1 MRKMNFSKAAAALK
15 SRAFRSGSYTLAAA
29 ALAVAAVCM
38 INLFIGSLPENLTHL
53 DTTSNSVYAFAPE
66 TLSLLDT
73 LEEDITL
80 YCVVQ
85 SGAEDP
91 TVAEFLARY
100 AAKSAH
106 IQVNYI
112 DPVLYP
118 TFTSAYSASTL
129 TEGSIIVESAHRY
142 TIIDYSDMYAYEL
155 NYNTYVYDTY
165 LAAESMLTSAIDYVT
180 SKTLPK
186 VYATT
191 GHGELSLDSNFSSAI
206 ARQNISV
213 ETLSLLTMETVPEDC
228 QCLLLLS
235 PASDLSEEEADR
247 ILAYLGAGGNLLLL
261 TDYTEEDMPNLQR
274 VMEAY
279 GLTRGNGIIIEGD
292 DGHCLSK
299 YPHYLLPQ
307 LESHIITDPLIGGG
321 YYVLA
326 PIAEPILFPDE
337 APREGIE
344 YTPLLQSSSMS
355 FLKRLTNYQ
364 LSSYTY
370 EEGDEYGPFTVGLAV
385 TEDLN
390 AGDVLDEEEQAHTQ
404 PDDAKQTRIVYFSTS
419 YLLDSSLS
427 YYVAGANEDLILNAL
442 DWMTAREGSI
452 SISAKQIS
460 LEYLSMSAADSQI
473 GVVMAVVFPLAALTA
488 GMIIIIRRKR
498 RKA

>member
-1 MRKMNFSKAAAALK
+1 MRKVKFSKACAAFK
-15 SRAFRSGSYTLAAA
+15 SRAFRSGSFTLAAA

-38 INLFIGSLPENLTHL
+38 IQLFVGALPENLKHL

-66 TLSLLDT
+66 TLELLDA
-73 LEEDITL
+73 LHEDITF

-91 TVAEFLARY
+91 TVSEFLARY

-106 IQVNYI
+106 IRVQYV

-118 TFTSAYSASTL
+118 TFTSAYSASAL
-129 TEGSIIVESAHRY
+129 TEGSVIVESARRY
-142 TIIDYSDMYAYEL
+142 TIIDYNDMYAYQL

-165 LAAESMLTSAIDYVT
+165 LAAESVLTSAIDYVT
-180 SKTLPK
+180 SQTLPK
-186 VYATT
+186 VYAIA
-191 GHGELSLDSNFSSAI
+191 GHGELSLDNQLSSAV

-213 ETLSLLTMETVPEDC
+213 ETLSLLTMETVPDDC

-235 PASDLSEEEADR
+235 PTSDLSEEEADK
-247 ILAYLGAGGNLLLL
+247 ILAYLASGGNLLLL
-261 TDYTEEDMPNLQR
+261 TDYTEEAMPNFSR
-274 VMEAY
+274 VLETY

-292 DGHCLSK
+292 DARCLSK

-307 LESHIITDPLIGGG
+307 LESHSITAPLIDGG

-326 PIAEPILFPDE
+326 PIAEPILLPEE
-337 APREGIE
+337 APREAVK
-344 YTPLLQSSSMS
+344 YSPLLQSSDASY
-355 FLKRLTNYQ
+355 LKRLTDYQ
-364 LSSYTY
+364 LSSYAY
-370 EEGDEYGPFTVGLAV
+370 EEGDEYGPFTVGLVV
-385 TEDLN
+385 TEDLV
-390 AGDVLDEEEQAHTQ
+390 AGDILDEEEQAHQ
-404 PDDAKQTRIVYFSTS
+404 EPDDAKQTRIVYFSTS

-427 YYVAGANEDLILNAL
+427 SYVAGANEDLILNAL

-460 LEYLSMSAADSQI
+460 MDYLSMSAADSQI
-473 GVVMAVVFPLAALTA
+473 GIIMAVVFPLAALIT
-488 GMIIIIRRKR
+488 GVIVLMRRKR